1 MNKEEILAKSRAE
14 NKMADEMELQIRL
27 KAGKIAKVCGVVIAF
42 ILVFIG
48 EVIGIS
54 VIGWTALTITFGM
67 NVIEDWIIIIKTKN
81 KSEWFTTIFD
91 TVALI
96 ISIIVLVRTVL

>member
-1 MNKEEILAKSRAE
+1 MNKEEILAKSREE
-14 NKMADEMELQIRL
+14 NKMGDEMEVQIRL
-27 KAGKIAKVCGVVIAF
+27 KAAKIAKACGIVVAF

>member
-1 MNKEEILAKSRAE
+1 MNKEEILAKSREE
-14 NKMADEMELQIRL
+14 NKMGDEREVQIRL
-27 KAGKIAKVCGVVIAF
+27 KAKKIAKACGIVIAF

>member
-1 MNKEEILAKSRAE
+1 MNKEEILAKSREE
-14 NKMADEMELQIRL
+14 NKMGDEMEVQIRL
-27 KAGKIAKVCGVVIAF
+27 KAAKIAKACGIVVAF

-91 TVALI
+91 TVVLI

>member
-1 MNKEEILAKSRAE
+1 MNKEEILAKSREE
-14 NKMADEMELQIRL
+14 NKMGDEMEVQIRL
-27 KAGKIAKVCGVVIAF
+27 KAAKIAKACGIVVAF

-91 TVALI
+91 TVLLI
-96 ISIIVLVRTVL
+96 NSIIVLVRTVL